1 MTKTTDTGRKT
12 ILLELATILLR
23 VRQVW
28 ALISARQR
36 RELLGAVI
44 LMAAGAYFNAHIPV
58 VLGNLGTSM
67 ELTRTA
73 GESWGLRN
81 TWPFLAWLAGYFLLR
96 EALQVIFKYLV
107 HDATTR
113 VEKEVS
119 VRLVSHLLRVDI
131 ATIMQERVGSLH
143 GRIRRSVEGLVRLL
157 KLGFMDFWPSVL
169 TAAFAMGMAIHRQ
182 PVLGL
187 LMVGV
192 APIATFIVVKQIGS
206 QKGIRLALLRS
217 KENLDGTVVEQLGG
231 IEYVRAAHTYEREV
245 DRVAQVA
252 EIVRAKEIKHHVAM
266 SMYDGV
272 KALNEGSFFIIV
284 VAVAISFAA
293 RGFINI
299 GEVLAYA
306 LFFNNVLTPLREVHR
321 IIDEA
326 HESALKVGDLM
337 DMMTESVDRSFG
349 SKGVDQPALCD
360 NGDPLI
366 VMKDLIV
373 KYSNS
378 DGKGKKVLDSISV
391 NIRQGETIGVAGRSG
406 CGKSTWLRT
415 LLRLVHPSD
424 GTLLINGVPIE
435 SVSRA
440 EIGKLFGYV
449 GQEAFLFSGSIKEN
463 IAYGC
468 DGATLE
474 EVRRAAAM
482 ACIDDE
488 IMAFP
493 GNYDAQIAERGKN
506 LSGGQRQRIALAR
519 VFLKSPPIL
528 IMDEAT
534 SALDN
539 ISERDVL
546 RALTKAKTGRTV
558 IMVAHRL
565 STLRDSDRILVFDQ
579 GRIVESGHYDELLQ
593 AEGAFAELVRTAAEK
608 DITRAVAV

>member
-1 MTKTTDTGRKT
+1 MADTTNTERKRTLPELVT
-12 ILLELATILLR
+12 IALR
-23 VRQVW
+23 TRQAW
-28 ALISARQR
+28 GLISPRHK
-36 RELLGAVI
+36 RELVGAVI
-44 LMAAGAYFNAHIPV
+44 LMAGGAYFNAHIPV
-58 VLGNLGTSM
+58 VLGDLGTSM
-67 ELTRTA
+67 EHAKTA
-73 GESWGLRN
+73 GATWGLRN
-81 TWPFLAWLAGYFLLR
+81 TWPFLAWLAGYFVLR

-113 VEKEVS
+113 VEKQVS
-119 VRLVSHLLRVDI
+119 VRLVSHLLRVNI

-182 PVLGL
+182 RILGL
-187 LMVGV
+187 LIAGV
-192 APIATFIVVKQIGS
+192 APIATFIVIKQIGS

-231 IEYVRAAHTYEREV
+231 IEYVRAAHTYQREV
-245 DRVAQVA
+245 DRVMQVA

-272 KALNEGSFFIIV
+272 KALNEGVFFILV
-284 VAVAISFAA
+284 VAVAITFAA

-326 HESALKVGDLM
+326 HESALKVGDLV
-337 DMMTESVDRSFG
+337 DIMTEPLDRSFDVKAVEDPVFQG
-349 SKGVDQPALCD
+349 
-360 NGDPLI
+360 NGESIID
-366 VMKDLIV
+366 MKDLVV
-373 KYSNS
+373 KYDNA
-378 DGKGKKVLDSISV
+378 DGKPKKVLDAISV
-391 NIRQGETIGVAGRSG
+391 TIRHGETIGVAGRSG

-415 LLRLVHPSD
+415 LLRLVHPSA
-424 GTLLINGVPIE
+424 GTLLIGGVPIE

-440 EIGKLFGYV
+440 KIGQLFGYV
-449 GQEAFLFSGSIKEN
+449 GQEAFLFSGSIQEN

-468 DGATLE
+468 NGATLE
-474 EVRRAAAM
+474 EVRRAARM
-482 ACIDDE
+482 ACVDDE
-488 IMAFP
+488 VMAMP
-493 GNYDAQIAERGKN
+493 GNYSAQIAERGKN
-506 LSGGQRQRIALAR
+506 VSGGQRQRIALAR
-519 VFLKSPPIL
+519 VFLKDPPIL

-539 ISERDVL
+539 ISEREVL
-546 RALTKAKTGRTV
+546 RALTRVKTGRTV

-579 GRIVESGHYDELLQ
+579 GRIVESGRYDDLLQ
-593 AEGAFAELVRTAAEK
+593 AEGAFSELVRTAAEENN
-608 DITRAVAV
+608 TRAVAV